1 MTSTKKPTKRQ
12 REAAARREAREAE
25 EQAKARNLADAI
37 TEAERVAGKLPA
49 DFSAWGTVRTQ
60 AWVKYADYVQRQAR
74 LVRPHAGRLKLIT
87 HNLSKIGAWPL
98 ARCQEIAMTPTG
110 NNPEPFEHR

>member
-37 TEAERVAGKLPA
+37 TEAERAAGKLPA

-60 AWVKYADYVQRQAR
+60 AWVKYSDHVQRQAR
-74 LVRPHAGRLKLIT
+74 LVHPHAGRLKLIT
-87 HNLSKIGAWPL
+87 HNLTRIANWPL
-98 ARCQEIAMTPTG
+98 SRCHEIATAPAG
-110 NNPEPFEHR
+110 RNHEIFEAR